1 MSNKKFTHSF
11 SNFEIVK
18 LTESRYLN
26 PYRVKYIHNNQNRA
40 WDGILS
46 HASVSCIL
54 YHTEKKSIILVR
66 QFRPVVYVNQL
77 IESHELTN
85 TQTTNEEN
93 IIGNLDW
100 SRVDPLDAITYELCA
115 GKCYSILNIRY
126 VKINLFLSRNL

>member
-1 MSNKKFTHSF
+1 MSNQKFTHSL

-26 PYRVKYIHNNQNRA
+26 PYRVKYIHNNLKRA

-54 YHTEKKSIILVR
+54 YHTEKKAIILVR

-85 TQTTNEEN
+85 TPTTNEEN

-100 SRVDPLDAITYELCA
+100 SKVDPLEAITYELCA
-115 GKCYSILNIRY
+115 GKY
-126 VKINLFLSRNL
+126 